1 MTEDWWSIWCNSV
14 LHNLSTNVYS
24 LIYLVVLET
33 ASDLWANREQ
43 EHFMQSL
50 SQEMK
55 ENWNI

>member
-1 MTEDWWSIWCNSV
+1 MYI
-14 LHNLSTNVYS
+14 
-24 LIYLVVLET
+24 LIYLVDLET
-33 ASDLWANREQ
+33 ASNLWANREQ